1 MSRKLVKV
9 LAWVIGVILVLA
21 VLLSLSGIFLVRR
34 SFPQTDGQV
43 KLAGL
48 DGPVDVYRDS
58 YGIPHIYATT
68 THDLFFA
75 EGYVHAQDRFWQMD
89 FWRHIGS
96 GRLAEMFGEDQV
108 ETDQFLRTLGWAR
121 VVQEELETIDADSLA
136 ILESYSAGVNAYLE
150 DHGGSALSL
159 EYSILKLTNSAY
171 QPEPWEPLHSLTWAK
186 AMAWE
191 LGGNLDA
198 EILRAIL
205 LKTLTPEQVEQIVPP
220 YPEDKPVIVPGYRM
234 PVANLIPESSF
245 RTPSQQVSVQVLPPG
260 STPVQSSLLAELSNL
275 ESRLAQLEILLGPL
289 GAGIGSNNWVIS
301 GERTASGLPLLAND
315 PHLGAQMPSIW
326 YEIGLHCIEK
336 NADCP
341 YEVTGVSFAGAPGVI
356 IGHNDRI
363 AWGFTNVGPDVQ
375 DLYIEKINPA
385 NPNQYEVNGEWVDME
400 LVEET
405 IQVAGSEPQPLTVR
419 YTRHGPII
427 SETYL
432 PEDFS
437 QKAGIELPESYA
449 LALRWTALEPIY
461 TFRAMWKF
469 DRAQNWDEFRL
480 AARDMA
486 APAQNLVYADVE
498 GNIGYQTPGNI
509 PIRANGDGSLSVPG
523 WTDEYEWQAYIPFD
537 ELPYAFNPAEGYIVT
552 ANNAVVRDYPYL
564 ISQVWAYGYRAQRI
578 VDLIEGA
585 PSPIDTA
592 YIQQMQGDNFDQN
605 AAELTPFLMQ
615 IDLGDEKLEQARQI
629 LEGWDYQNHMDSAPS
644 ALFKSFWKNL
654 LALTFQDDLPEE
666 AWPDG
671 GDRWYVSV
679 KDLVRQSSDP
689 WWDNQTT
696 AEIETRDVIF
706 QQAFADAVTELSAT
720 QGGDPEQWN
729 WGDLH
734 TLTLENQTLGQ
745 SGIAP
750 VEALF
755 NRGPYRTSG
764 GADMVN
770 ATGWDAAESYAVESL
785 PSMRMIVDLSDL
797 TNSFNMH
804 TTGQSGHAY
813 HPHYVDM
820 ADLWRLIKYHPMLWD
835 RAQIEAGADGHLK
848 LLP

>member
-1 MSRKLVKV
+1 M
-9 LAWVIGVILVLA
+9 
-21 VLLSLSGIFLVRR
+21 
-34 SFPQTDGQV
+34 
-43 KLAGL
+43 
-48 DGPVDVYRDS
+48 
-58 YGIPHIYATT
+58 
-68 THDLFFA
+68 
-75 EGYVHAQDRFWQMD
+75 
-89 FWRHIGS
+89 
-96 GRLAEMFGEDQV
+96 
-108 ETDQFLRTLGWAR
+108 
-121 VVQEELETIDADSLA
+121 
-136 ILESYSAGVNAYLE
+136 
-150 DHGGSALSL
+150 
-159 EYSILKLTNSAY
+159 
-171 QPEPWEPLHSLTWAK
+171 
-186 AMAWE
+186 
-191 LGGNLDA
+191 
-198 EILRAIL
+198 
-205 LKTLTPEQVEQIVPP
+205 
-220 YPEDKPVIVPGYRM
+220 
-234 PVANLIPESSF
+234 
-245 RTPSQQVSVQVLPPG
+245 
-260 STPVQSSLLAELSNL
+260 
-275 ESRLAQLEILLGPL
+275 
-289 GAGIGSNNWVIS
+289 
-301 GERTASGLPLLAND
+301 
-315 PHLGAQMPSIW
+315 
-326 YEIGLHCIEK
+326 
-336 NADCP
+336 
-341 YEVTGVSFAGAPGVI
+341 
-356 IGHNDRI
+356 
-363 AWGFTNVGPDVQ
+363 
-375 DLYIEKINPA
+375 
-385 NPNQYEVNGEWVDME
+385 
-400 LVEET
+400 
-405 IQVAGSEPQPLTVR
+405 R

-469 DRAQNWDEFRL
+469 DRAQNWEDFRL
-480 AARDMA
+480 AARDMG

-509 PIRANGDGSLSVPG
+509 PIRASGDGGLPVPG

-537 ELPYAFNPAEGYIVT
+537 ELPYAFNPPEGYIVT

-578 VDLIEGA
+578 VDMIEGA

-592 YIQQMQGDNFDQN
+592 YIQQMQGDNFDLN
-605 AAELTPFLMQ
+605 AAELTPLLMQ
-615 IDLGDEKLEQARQI
+615 IDLGDENLEQARQI
-629 LEGWDYQNHMDSAPS
+629 LEGWDYQNHMDSAPA
-644 ALFKSFWKNL
+644 ALFKAFWKNL
-654 LALTFQDDLPEE
+654 LRLTFQDDLPEE

-679 KDLVRQSSDP
+679 KDLVRQPSDP

-696 AEIETRDVIF
+696 AEVETRDVIF
-706 QQAFADAVTELSAT
+706 QQAFAAAVTELSAT

-755 NRGPYRTSG
+755 NRGPYRASG
-764 GADMVN
+764 GDDMIN
-770 ATGWDAAESYAVESL
+770 ATGWDASESFAVESL

-820 ADLWRLIKYHPMLWD
+820 ADPWRLIEYHPMLWD
-835 RAQIEAGADGHLK
+835 RAQVEAQAKGHLQ